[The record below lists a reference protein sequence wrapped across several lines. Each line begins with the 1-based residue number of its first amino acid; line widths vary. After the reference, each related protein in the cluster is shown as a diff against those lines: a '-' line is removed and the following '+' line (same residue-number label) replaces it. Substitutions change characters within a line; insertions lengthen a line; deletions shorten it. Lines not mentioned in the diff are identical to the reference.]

1 MLDSL
6 AMTAAGNVCVA
17 TLMPGAI
24 TTVTPDG
31 QTSREPLED
40 GLVTNI
46 AFGGVDMMDAFITF
60 SEAGTLVK
68 RRWAEPGMRLVY
80 NA

>member
-24 TTVTPDG
+24 TTVTP
-31 QTSREPLED
+31 R
-40 GLVTNI
+40 
-46 AFGGVDMMDAFITF
+46 A
-60 SEAGTLVK
+60 
-68 RRWAEPGMRLVY
+68 R
-80 NA
+80 